1 MDDNFINKILNGDHL
16 RDIGISEDIIQEA
29 IKYSKA
35 NPLSPEILKDIKKI
49 KIGESIMSEQ
59 LELDLVPSVT
69 KDQIDALI
77 KNVSYLNVGEALR
90 ASNQVATEGTHLL
103 TQCFITLENGFVVSG
118 ESSCVHPSKYNKEI
132 GEKVA
137 YENAYQKIWMLEG
150 YFLKQILFEE
160 QQETNEES

>member
-1 MDDNFINKILNGDHL
+1 MTTDFINKILNGDHL

-29 IKYSKA
+29 KDYSKA

-77 KNVSYLNVGEALR
+77 QNVSYLNVGEALR
-90 ASNQVATEGTHLL
+90 SSNQVATEGTHLL

-118 ESSCVHPSKYNKEI
+118 ESACAHPSKYNKEI
-132 GEKVA
+132 GEKIA

-150 YFLKQILFEE
+150 YFLKQVLFEE
-160 QQETNEES
+160 QQETDEQS